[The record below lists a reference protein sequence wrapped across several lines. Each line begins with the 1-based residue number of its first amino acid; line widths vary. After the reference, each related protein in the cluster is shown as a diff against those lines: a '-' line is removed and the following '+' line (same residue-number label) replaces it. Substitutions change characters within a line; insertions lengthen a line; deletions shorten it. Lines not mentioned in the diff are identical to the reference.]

1 MVLGPAPEFRL
12 SGEFTAPAFEAFTL
26 AVRDAYP

>member
-12 SGEFTAPAFEAFTL
+12 SSEFADSAFEAFTL
-26 AVRDAYP
+26 TVRDVP